1 MTGYRSA
8 QGRMIDMEVLAKQNE
23 QIRAVGNMGVNA
35 RGDLVDS
42 NNNIIQN
49 RNATVADG
57 YNKTVNTVVAKQYK
71 PASSA
76 PATVAPDIVPPAPPD
91 LSKEEQELFDEVD
104 ELDDETK

>member
-8 QGRMIDMEVLAKQNE
+8 QGRMVDMEVLAKQNE

-49 RNATVADG
+49 RNARVADG

-76 PATVAPDIVPPAPPD
+76 PETVKPDPIPEPPD
-91 LSKEEQELFDEVD
+91 LSKEEQELFDE
-104 ELDDETK
+104 LDETDKK